1 MKRNTCAVRI
11 SRWIR
16 TRVASRENDT
26 GGWGFDGCLDGMIK
40 GVVIGVPHPVDWTP
54 DRSI

>member
-54 DRSI
+54 YRSI